1 MGFGAAALRGNFT
14 VFRRETSSAAVK
26 LVRETGLRPPLALEA
41 GRGEE
46 VIGTTSVGE
55 VTVAGNSLIC
65 PLSVSVRRMAT
76 SDEFETVVEGSVG
89 TVGSSAVKSITEDN
103 DSGVLGGM

>member
-26 LVRETGLRPPLALEA
+26 LARETGLRPPLVLEA

-46 VIGTTSVGE
+46 VIGTTSV
-55 VTVAGNSLIC
+55 VTVAGNSPVC

-76 SDEFETVVEGSVG
+76 SDEFEAVEEGAVG

-103 DSGVLGGM
+103 DSGVLGIC